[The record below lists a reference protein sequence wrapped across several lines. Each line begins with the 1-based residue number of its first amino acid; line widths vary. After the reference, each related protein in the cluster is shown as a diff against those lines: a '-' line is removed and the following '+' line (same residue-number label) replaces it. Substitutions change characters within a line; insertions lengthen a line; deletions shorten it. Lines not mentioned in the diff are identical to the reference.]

1 MNEKET
7 IGERV
12 AARIRAASLGPW
24 AVVLALL
31 LTGTACEKA
40 KGKEQKAQAP
50 PPPPPVVVVT
60 EVQQRTVPIV
70 RDFVARTEA
79 IPTVEV
85 RARVAAVLEKVLYRE
100 GTVVKE
106 GQVLFELQRDE
117 YAAALESAQAQLAK
131 AQADLTRA
139 KDTSIVD
146 SARAQLDERK
156 AELGRRQ
163 ADVARY
169 LPLAQAR
176 AIPQQDLDTAQSQ
189 EKVAVASVEVAAAHL
204 RDSQLA
210 QRTQIQLAEA
220 ALQAAK
226 ASITQAQLNV
236 GYTRIAA
243 PIAGIIG
250 KIVVDPGNLVG
261 KAEPTL
267 LTTISAVD
275 PIYTEFSV
283 AEADYLKL
291 SARIKLDEQGRGRDT
306 ERRLELFLAD
316 DSLFPQKGRLIFLGR
331 AFDQKTGT
339 IPVQAEY
346 PNPTM
351 VLRPGQFARVRATV
365 DQRVDAVLVPALA
378 VQEQQGAKVVLVVDG
393 ENKVGFRPVTLD
405 ERVGDLYIVTKGLK
419 PGERVIVEGVQK
431 VRPGALVK
439 PEQRASAD
447 TSAPAAP
454 APAPPAAPEK
464 SPAPAG
470 KGKAGG

>member
-1 MNEKET
+1 MNERET
-7 IGERV
+7 IEERFAALVRV
-12 AARIRAASLGPW
+12 ATRGP
-24 AVVLALL
+24 LALL
-31 LTGTACEKA
+31 LALLLAATACEKA
-40 KGKEQKAQAP
+40 KAGKETKAP
-50 PPPPPVVVVT
+50 PPPPAVVVA

-100 GTVVKE
+100 GTAVKE
-106 GQVLFELQRDE
+106 GQILFELQRDE
-117 YAAALESAQAQLAK
+117 YAAALQSAQAQLAK

-146 SARAQLDERK
+146 AARAQLDERK

-176 AIPQQDLDTAQSQ
+176 AIPQQDLETAQSQ
-189 EKVAVASVEVAAAHL
+189 EKVALASVEVAAAQL

-210 QRTQIQLAEA
+210 QRTQIELSEA
-220 ALQAAK
+220 AVQAAK
-226 ASITQAQLNV
+226 ASITQAQLNL
-236 GYTRIAA
+236 GYTRISA

-291 SARIKLDEQGRGRDT
+291 SSRIKIDEQGRGRDT

-316 DSLFPQKGRLIFLGR
+316 NSLFPQKGRLIFLGR

-339 IPVQAEY
+339 IPVQAEF
-346 PNPTM
+346 PNPSM
-351 VLRPGQFARVRATV
+351 VLRPGQFARVRGTV
-365 DQRVDAVLVPALA
+365 EQRANAVLVPALA
-378 VQEQQGAKVVLVVDG
+378 VQEQQGDKVVLVVDA
-393 ENKVGFRPVTLD
+393 ENKVGFRPITVD

-419 PGERVIVEGVQK
+419 AGERVIVEGAQK
-431 VRPGALVK
+431 VRPGMQVK
-439 PEQRASAD
+439 PEQRSSAD
-447 TSAPAAP
+447 ATAPT
-454 APAPPAAPEK
+454 PPAAQPEK
-464 SPAPAG
+464 SLPPAG
-470 KGKAGG
+470 KGKAGA

>member
-100 GTVVKE
+100 GTAVKE
-106 GQVLFELQRDE
+106 GQILFELQRDE

-139 KDTSIVD
+139 RDTSVVD
-146 SARAQLDERK
+146 AARAQLEERK

-176 AIPQQDLDTAQSQ
+176 AIPQQDLETAQSQ
-189 EKVAVASVEVAAAHL
+189 EKVAMASVEVANAAL
-204 RDSQLA
+204 RDSVLL
-210 QRTQIQLAEA
+210 QRTQIELSEA
-220 ALQAAK
+220 AVQAAK
-226 ASITQAQLNV
+226 ASITQAELNL
-236 GYTRIAA
+236 GYTTISA
-243 PIAGIIG
+243 PISGIIG
-250 KIVVDPGNLVG
+250 KILVDAGNRVG
-261 KAEPTL
+261 KNEPTL
-267 LTTISAVD
+267 LTTISTVD
-275 PIYTEFSV
+275 PIYVEFPV
-283 AEADYLKL
+283 AEPDYLKL
-291 SARIKLDEQGRGRDT
+291 SARIKVDSQGRGQAS
-306 ERRLELFLAD
+306 ERNLELYLAD
-316 DSLFPQKGRLIFLGR
+316 NSQIGR
-331 AFDQKTGT
+331 ASC
-339 IPVQAEY
+339 
-346 PNPTM
+346 
-351 VLRPGQFARVRATV
+351 R
-365 DQRVDAVLVPALA
+365 
-378 VQEQQGAKVVLVVDG
+378 
-393 ENKVGFRPVTLD
+393 
-405 ERVGDLYIVTKGLK
+405 ER
-419 PGERVIVEGVQK
+419 E
-431 VRPGALVK
+431 
-439 PEQRASAD
+439 
-447 TSAPAAP
+447 
-454 APAPPAAPEK
+454 EK
-464 SPAPAG
+464 
-470 KGKAGG
+470 

>member
-1 MNEKET
+1 MNEWKVNRGRLAELP
-7 IGERV
+7 
-12 AARIRAASLGPW
+12 RIAILTGM
-24 AVVLALL
+24 VLLL
-31 LTGTACEKA
+31 LTGSACERAKA
-40 KGKEQKAQAP
+40 GKDAKDAKAAAP
-50 PPPPPVVVVT
+50 PPPPTVVV
-60 EVQQRTVPIV
+60 EQVQQRTVPIV

-85 RARVAAVLEKVLYRE
+85 RARVSAVLEKVLYRE

-106 GQVLFELQRDE
+106 GQVLFELQREE

-139 KDTSIVD
+139 RDASVVD
-146 SARAQLDERK
+146 RARAQLDERK

-169 LPLAQAR
+169 RPLAEAR
-176 AIPQQDLDTAQSQ
+176 AIPQQDLETAQSQ
-189 EKVAVASVEVAAAHL
+189 EKVALASVEVANAAL
-204 RDSQLA
+204 RDSELA

-220 ALQAAK
+220 AVQAAK
-226 ASITQAQLNV
+226 ASITQAQLNL

-250 KIVVDPGNLVG
+250 KIVVEPGNLVG

-275 PIYTEFSV
+275 PIYAEFSV

-291 SARIKLDEQGRGRDT
+291 STRIKLDEQGRGRDT

-316 DSLFPQKGRLIFLGR
+316 DSQFPQKGRLIFLGR

-339 IPVQAEY
+339 IPVQAEF
-346 PNPTM
+346 PNPSM
-351 VLRPGQFARVRATV
+351 VLRAGQFARVRTTV
-365 DQRVDAVLVPALA
+365 DQRTNAILVPALA
-378 VQEQQGAKVVLVVDG
+378 VQEQQGAKIVLVVDA
-393 ENKVGFRPVTLD
+393 ENKVGFRPVSLD
-405 ERVGDLYIVTKGLK
+405 ERVGDLYIVSKGVK

-431 VRPGALVK
+431 VRPGVQVK
-439 PEQRASAD
+439 PEQRSSGNA
-447 TSAPAAP
+447 TAPTVP
-454 APAPPAAPEK
+454 APAPEK

>member
-1 MNEKET
+1 MLRND
-7 IGERV
+7 IG
-12 AARIRAASLGPW
+12 SSKG
-24 AVVLALL
+24 LALTALALTL
-31 LTGTACEKA
+31 LAGSACERKATKEA
-40 KGKEQKAQAP
+40 KGAAP
-50 PPPPPVVVVT
+50 PPPPTVIVT
-60 EVQQRTVPIV
+60 QVEQRTVPIV

-85 RARVAAVLEKVLYRE
+85 RARVSAVLEKVLYRE
-100 GTVVKE
+100 GTPVKQ

-139 KDTSIVD
+139 RDTSVVD
-146 SARAQLDERK
+146 RAKAQLDERK

-189 EKVAVASVEVAAAHL
+189 EKVATAGVEVAAAAL
-204 RDSQLA
+204 RDSELA
-210 QRTQIQLAEA
+210 QRTQIQLSEA
-220 ALQAAK
+220 AVQSAK

-236 GYTRIAA
+236 GYTRITA
-243 PIAGIIG
+243 PISGIIG

-275 PIYTEFSV
+275 PIYVEFAV

-291 SARIKLDEQGRGRDT
+291 SSRIKLDQQGRGQDT

-316 DSLFPQKGRLIFLGR
+316 DTQFPQKGRLIFLGR
-331 AFDQKTGT
+331 AFDKATGT
-339 IPVQAEY
+339 IPVQAEF
-346 PNPTM
+346 PNPTS
-351 VLRPGQFARVRATV
+351 VLRAGQFARVRATV
-365 DQRVDAVLVPALA
+365 DQRADAVLVPALA
-378 VQEQQGAKVVLVVDG
+378 VQDQQGSKVVLVVDG
-393 ENKVGFRPVTLD
+393 ENRVGFRPVSLD
-405 ERVGDLYIVTKGLK
+405 ERVGDLYIVSKGLK
-419 PGERVIVEGVQK
+419 QGERVIIEGMQK
-431 VRPGALVK
+431 ARPGAQVK

-447 TSAPAAP
+447 TP
-454 APAPPAAPEK
+454 APTPPATTPAK
-464 SPAPAG
+464 SSPPPPG